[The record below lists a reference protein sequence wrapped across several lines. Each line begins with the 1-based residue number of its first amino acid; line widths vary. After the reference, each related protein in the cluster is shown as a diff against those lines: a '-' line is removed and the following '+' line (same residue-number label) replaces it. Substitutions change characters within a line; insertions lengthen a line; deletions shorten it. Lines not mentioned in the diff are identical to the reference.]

1 MFTWKR
7 HKDIFKGE
15 GVYHLTF
22 VVHDR
27 APILGALAGD
37 ASAARVELSP
47 IGYDISQNI
56 QQLPSFFPAIKVCAK
71 LLMPDHIHVV
81 LWVQKEHPYSIKQV
95 GRSMRQAWH
104 KIILAHTQEHGN
116 AASSINPQIKSA
128 GDNKNESTG
137 EHKNENT
144 GEHENENTG
153 YNKTENTG
161 DNKTENTGYN
171 KTESIGEHKNES
183 TGYNKN
189 ENTGDNKTESIGEHE
204 NENTLH
210 LPYRFEPP
218 YIRTLVAKEQ
228 LNRMIAYIHD
238 NPHRAMLRR
247 LNPDLF
253 RLRRELQVEGLT
265 FTALGNLFLLDY
277 PQRQAIE
284 CSRSASEEQVAAL
297 QASAMQAAE
306 DGAVSYSGAIS
317 AGEKQIVRAIH
328 EADMPIVVV
337 LNDGFPAAGSEHER
351 FYKPGGVY
359 FEACA
364 AGRLL
369 LLEPTATTLESERV
383 VSQTEQA
390 LRNKA
395 EAKHQDYIPLPHASK
410 RWRMV
415 ANNCIAEILA
425 NRDS

>member
-15 GVYHLTF
+15 GIYHLTF

-27 APILGALAGD
+27 ASILGALAGD
-37 ASAARVELSP
+37 ASAARVELSS
-47 IGYDISQNI
+47 IGFDISQNI

-81 LWVQKEHPYSIKQV
+81 LWVQKEHPYSIKEV

-104 KIILAHTQEHGN
+104 KIILAHTQEQAS
-116 AASSINPQIKSA
+116 AASMVQDVLVSISPQIKSA
-128 GDNKNESTG
+128 GDNENKSTG
-137 EHKNENT
+137 EHKNET
-144 GEHENENTG
+144 
-153 YNKTENTG
+153 
-161 DNKTENTGYN
+161 
-171 KTESIGEHKNES
+171 
-183 TGYNKN
+183 
-189 ENTGDNKTESIGEHE
+189 
-204 NENTLH
+204 TLH

-218 YIRTLVAKEQ
+218 YIRTLVAKGQ
-228 LNRMIAYIHD
+228 LSRMIAYVHD

-253 RLRRELQVEGLT
+253 RMHREQQVEGLT

-284 CSRSASEEQVAAL
+284 CSRNASEEQIADL
-297 QASAMQAAE
+297 KASAMQAAE

-317 AGEKQIVRAIH
+317 AGEKQVVRAIR
-328 EADMPIVVV
+328 EAGLPVVVV
-337 LNDGFPAAGSEHER
+337 LNDGFPASGSEHER
-351 FYKPGGVY
+351 FYNPGGVY

-369 LLEPTATTLESERV
+369 LLEPTATALENERV
-383 VSQTEQA
+383 IALTEQA

-395 EAKHQDYIPLPHASK
+395 EAKHQVYVPLPHTSS

-425 NRDS
+425 NRDL

>member
-27 APILGALAGD
+27 APILGTLAGD

-56 QQLPSFFPAIKVCAK
+56 QQLPSFFPAVKVCAK

-81 LWVQKEHPYSIKQV
+81 LWVQKEHPYSIKEV

-104 KIILAHTQEHGN
+104 KIILANTQEQG
-116 AASSINPQIKSA
+116 AGGSIGLQALVSINPQIKSA
-128 GDNKNESTG
+128 GDNKNE
-137 EHKNENT
+137 NAP
-144 GEHENENTG
+144 
-153 YNKTENTG
+153 
-161 DNKTENTGYN
+161 
-171 KTESIGEHKNES
+171 
-183 TGYNKN
+183 
-189 ENTGDNKTESIGEHE
+189 
-204 NENTLH
+204 H

-218 YIRTLVAKEQ
+218 YIRTLSRKRQ
-228 LNRMIAYIHD
+228 LDAMIAYIHD
-238 NPHRAMLRR
+238 NPRRAMLRR
-247 LNPDLF
+247 LNPDMF
-253 RLRRELQVEGLT
+253 RLRREVQAAGLT

-284 CSRSASEEQVAAL
+284 CTRTAPAERIAAQ
-297 QASAMQAAE
+297 QASSLQAAE
-306 DGAVSYSGAIS
+306 DEAVSYSGAVS
-317 AGEKQIVRAIH
+317 AGEKQIVRAIR
-328 EADMPIVVV
+328 EAGLPVVVV
-337 LNDGFPAAGSEHER
+337 LNDGFPPAGSEHER

-369 LLEPTATTLESERV
+369 LLEPTASTLENEQV
-383 VSQTEQA
+383 ITLTEQA
-390 LRNKA
+390 LRIKA
-395 EAKHQDYIPLPHASK
+395 KAKHQDYVPLPHTSK

-415 ANNCIAEILA
+415 ANNCIARVLA
-425 NRDS
+425 ERES

>member
-15 GVYHLTF
+15 GIYHLTF
-22 VVHDR
+22 VVHNR
-27 APILGALAGD
+27 VPILGTLAGD

-56 QQLPSFFPAIKVCAK
+56 QQLPSFFPAVKVCAK

-81 LWVQKEHPYSIKQV
+81 LWVQKEHPYSIKEV

-104 KIILAHTQEHGN
+104 KIILAHTQEQGAGVSMN
-116 AASSINPQIKSA
+116 PLALVSINPQIKSA
-128 GDNKNESTG
+128 EDNKNEKKENAGDNKNE
-137 EHKNENT
+137 NT
-144 GEHENENTG
+144 P
-153 YNKTENTG
+153 
-161 DNKTENTGYN
+161 
-171 KTESIGEHKNES
+171 
-183 TGYNKN
+183 
-189 ENTGDNKTESIGEHE
+189 
-204 NENTLH
+204 H

-218 YIRTLVAKEQ
+218 YIRTLVAKGQ

-238 NPHRAMLRR
+238 NPRRAMLHR

-284 CSRSASEEQVAAL
+284 CSRTAPAERIAAQ
-297 QASAMQAAE
+297 QASAIQAAE
-306 DGAVSYSGAIS
+306 KGTVSYSGAVS
-317 AGEKQIVRAIH
+317 AGEKQIIRAIH
-328 EADMPIVVV
+328 EAGWPVVVV

-369 LLEPTATTLESERV
+369 LLEPTAATLESELV
-383 VSQTEQA
+383 VALTEQA
-390 LRNKA
+390 LRDKA
-395 EAKHQDYIPLPHASK
+395 EAKHQDYAPLPHASK

-415 ANNCIAEILA
+415 ANNCIAGILA
-425 NRDS
+425 EGARGRQ